1 MELERMSGCGGN
13 RYLTGCRAPIRL
25 IPPPLQLIHPLG
37 MLLRSVSTIPQGV
50 LIGGGGA
57 LVVHYYLAVR
67 GPLSDKVGTLQL
79 LTRATRLLLL
89 ADVDK
94 VPELVQVLVVGRR
107 QLASDDSAR
116 HLHATH
122 DVLIIPKQLGQPGG
136 HEFCKQRD
144 NIGGDVLVQEV
155 RGGVQVVGQNNPT
168 GGGERTHLHIAGQ
181 ALQYLGV
188 CLLCVSGVETHYL
201 PRGTQEGARKICK
214 HHPTFYSL

>member
-1 MELERMSGCGGN
+1 M
-13 RYLTGCRAPIRL
+13 
-25 IPPPLQLIHPLG
+25 
-37 MLLRSVSTIPQGV
+37 
-50 LIGGGGA
+50 
-57 LVVHYYLAVR
+57 VHYYLAVR
-67 GPLSDKVGTLQL
+67 GPLSDKVGTLQSL
-79 LTRATRLLLL
+79 ARATRLLLL

-201 PRGTQEGARKICK
+201 PRGRSQRDTGTQEPRGAQNMQAPFDILFSLALPPP
-214 HHPTFYSL
+214 HPVPPTPPGFQITRAKRHPPYINIHLWL